1 MRHKLDLGFKK
12 KENSFHSFR
21 STLATR
27 FQSAGVEELF
37 AARIIGHAAGSMTYR
52 PYAGDIG

>member
-21 STLATR
+21 STLEIR
-27 FQSAGVEELF
+27 FQSAGVQELF
-37 AARIIGHAAGSMTYR
+37 AAHIIGHVAGSTTNSY
-52 PYAGDIG
+52 YAVGID